1 MGIRFASPRDIHDVR
16 HIWKTCFGDTEA
28 YMDLYFSNMYQ
39 HENTLLYIKDGK
51 AAGSLQFFLHEMK
64 CGTLETSAAYIGG
77 VAVLPAYRK
86 CGIASALME
95 ETEHI
100 LSERGI
106 KLLFLVPATFSIYRR
121 LGYAPFS
128 CLSDITG
135 KTKALLPF
143 ITDKKCIRESKDFPL
158 SLYEKFGSD
167 FDFILKR
174 NQTEMYRALTLCE
187 NPSVVYTE
195 DNAGYLI
202 YKEEN
207 GLFLGLECLFK
218 TESAFRELLTFIYS
232 RREACPSFRLRF
244 PRENK
249 ARRILFDSA
258 FSETVYPHVM
268 IKALDGITPS
278 YSDKHY
284 INMLGWF

>member
-1 MGIRFASPRDIHDVR
+1 MQIRFATPEDTHDVR

-28 YMDLYFSNMYQ
+28 YMDLYFSALYQ
-39 HENTLLYIKDGK
+39 HENTLLCIKSGK
-51 AAGSLQFFLHEMK
+51 PAGSLQFFLHEMK
-64 CGTLETSAAYIGG
+64 CGTQKTSAAYIGG

-95 ETEHI
+95 EAEHI
-100 LSERGI
+100 LSKRGI

-135 KTKALLPF
+135 KTEALLPF
-143 ITDKKCIRESKDFPL
+143 ISDKICIRESKDFPL
-158 SLYEKFGSD
+158 SLYEKFEGD

-174 NQTEMYRALTLCE
+174 NQAQMHQALALCE
-187 NPSVVYTE
+187 NPSVIYTA
-195 DNAGYLI
+195 DNAGYMI

-218 TESAFRELLTFIYS
+218 TESAFRELLAFIYS
-232 RREACPSFRLRF
+232 HREASPSFRLRL

-268 IKALDGITPS
+268 IKAPDGITPT
-278 YSDKHY
+278 YSDKNY